1 MNVLIVAILVAVPWC
16 VEGWMASTNAA
27 TKCWGAMPRTAQTS
41 SIVGMARV
49 KRASNTL
56 IYSST
61 TEAPPIAGAAAEERV
76 ISITE
81 KAFKHLEFMRSKQA
95 DEAVTLRM
103 GVRAGGC
110 SGMSY
115 DMTFIKDSDVLPDD
129 HVEMYGAIKCVVDP
143 KSLLF
148 LYGLQLDYSDELIGG
163 GFKFANPNAG
173 TSCGCG
179 KSFGV

>member
-1 MNVLIVAILVAVPWC
+1 MMSWLLYLMCVLLAVDAFRPPR
-16 VEGWMASTNAA
+16 AA
-27 TKCWGAMPRTAQTS
+27 WVTRGVS
-41 SIVGMARV
+41 V
-49 KRASNTL
+49 
-56 IYSST
+56 SST
-61 TEAPPIAGAAAEERV
+61 STVTESPSTAAEERV
-76 ISITE
+76 ILITE

-115 DMTFIKDSDVLPDD
+115 DMTFIKDADVLPDD

-148 LYGLQLDYSDELIGG
+148 LFGLQLDYSDELIGG

-179 KSFGV
+179 KSFGI

>member
-76 ISITE
+76 IIITD
-81 KAFKHLEFMRSKQA
+81 KAMKHLEFMQSKQP
-95 DEAVTLRM
+95 EAVTLRM

-115 DMTFIKDSDVLPDD
+115 VMDFIKEADVQPED
-129 HVEMYGAIKCVVDP
+129 HVEMYGGIKCVVDP

>member
-1 MNVLIVAILVAVPWC
+1 MMGWLLYLMCVFLAVDAFRPPRAAWIARGVAV
-16 VEGWMASTNAA
+16 
-27 TKCWGAMPRTAQTS
+27 
-41 SIVGMARV
+41 
-49 KRASNTL
+49 
-56 IYSST
+56 SST
-61 TEAPPIAGAAAEERV
+61 TFTESPATAAEERV
-76 ISITE
+76 ILITE

-115 DMTFIKDSDVLPDD
+115 DMTFIKDADVLPDD

-148 LYGLQLDYSDELIGG
+148 LFGLQLDYSDELIGG

-179 KSFGV
+179 KSFGI